1 MIRPNPSALIFLLA
15 VLLHGGLTQ
24 AQQTKSSEDKTVDAA
39 VRTKA
44 VDLLESLASQIGT
57 LQSAENRARLGS
69 NLAAS
74 LWKHNENRARSLLLG
89 VEADIRAGLEQGDL
103 NDHTDAQTRMV
114 FLKLRM
120 DTVERMVGLD
130 PDLALAFLKA
140 TKVESDT
147 ARPYHVAEWERDLE
161 LRLAKE
167 IAAQRPEVAVKL
179 ARQSLARGFSD
190 DLRLL
195 LRKLYKKDRE
205 QALLLYKEIVSK
217 LRDTGLVQHS
227 PGSNL
232 AISLVHTF
240 KPPLAD
246 ESTFRELVGLLIDTA
261 LQNGCDKRI
270 EGDGAR
276 SYFCVE
282 IGSTFAEMQKVDPLR
297 SAKLKHFESSREFHQ
312 SEGDYELSEVYQSG
326 TVDEIIA
333 LAEKY
338 PDIKRQAYWHA
349 IEKAQTSGD
358 IERARKLVN
367 DYIDDPEER
376 SEALKRL
383 DRAKAWATLN
393 SERLAEVQS
402 ILARMPRV
410 QERFW
415 YLLSVA
421 YRFAPSDQKTAL
433 KLVGQA
439 SEMIGTMKP
448 GRDQTEAQVA
458 VAMIYCLEK
467 SDRGLEIIESMMPKL
482 NELVGAAAK
491 LDGYD
496 SHNLRDGEWNMSSQ
510 GSVGALLTRM
520 SQNAA
525 AFAWCD
531 FDRAVS
537 LTAQFERPEI
547 RMMAQLKLAQAVLA
561 GPPKRATVLRFGDW
575 SY

>member
-1 MIRPNPSALIFLLA
+1 MLLLA
-15 VLLHGGLTQ
+15 VLLHGGPTQ
-24 AQQTKSSEDKTVDAA
+24 AQQTRSSEDKA
-39 VRTKA
+39 VNSALQTKA

-57 LQSAENRARLGS
+57 LRSAENRARFGS

-74 LWKHNENRARSLLLG
+74 LWKHNENRARSLLHG

-103 NDHTDAQTRMV
+103 NDPTDAHTRMV

-120 DTVERMVGLD
+120 DTVERLVGLD

-140 TKVESDT
+140 TKVESET
-147 ARPYHVAEWERDLE
+147 PAPYNVAEWERDLE

-167 IAAQRPEVAVKL
+167 IAAQRPEVAVKF

-190 DLRLL
+190 DLRSL
-195 LRKLYKKDRE
+195 LRTVYKKDRE
-205 QALLLYKEIVSK
+205 QGLLLYKEIVSK
-217 LRDTGLVQHS
+217 LRDTGLVQYS
-227 PGSNL
+227 SGLNL
-232 AISLVHTF
+232 AVILVHTF
-240 KPPLAD
+240 KPPHAD
-246 ESTFRELVGLLIDTA
+246 ESTFRELVGLLLDTA
-261 LQNGCDKRI
+261 QQNGCDKEI
-270 EGDGAR
+270 ENDGDRA
-276 SYFCVE
+276 SLCIQ

-297 SAKLKHFESSREFHQ
+297 SANLKHLESSSEFHQ
-312 SEGDYELSEVYQSG
+312 SEGDYELNEISGSG
-326 TVDEIIA
+326 TVDEIMA

-338 PDIKRQAYWHA
+338 PDIKHRAYWYA
-349 IEKAQTSGD
+349 IEKAQASGD

-367 DYIDDPEER
+367 DYIDDPEAR

-383 DRAKAWATLN
+383 DRAKAWATLS

-415 YLLSVA
+415 YLLSEA

-439 SEMIGTMKP
+439 SEMIETMKS

-537 LTAQFERPEI
+537 LAAQFERPEI
-547 RMMAQLKLAQAVLA
+547 RMMAQLKLGQAILA
-561 GPPKRATVLRFGDW
+561 GPPKRAAVLRFGDW